1 MPDVSTDP
9 RAIIRAHVL
18 AGDTLARIAARAGV
32 PVRTLR
38 HYLAGHD
45 CRASAVL
52 ALLAACGYS
61 VQQDRWEVGDEVE
74 AGDPANL
81 EEYDTGTILEI
92 RETEDERL
100 ATVAWLC
107 GGRTEIP
114 TTELRDVVP

>member
-1 MPDVSTDP
+1 MSTDP
-9 RAIIRAHVL
+9 REMIRAHL
-18 AGDTLARIAARAGV
+18 AEHGLTVPGLARAAQV
-32 PVRTLR
+32 PERTVR
-38 HYLAGHD
+38 YYMKGGD

-52 ALLAACGYS
+52 ALLAACGYTI
-61 VQQDRWEVGDEVE
+61 QMDRWEVGDEVE

-92 RETEDERL
+92 RETEDESI